1 MENLFETKEWNRD
14 NLRLIFGDL
23 YACMNGQQWVLLWD
37 EVDGDN
43 EITDW
48 NSLRFRS
55 WDSTYTMYITD
66 DRRVKVY
73 KDFEFL
79 RYITFD
85 EMVNRTYSKYFN
97 DASGVVLK
105 VKDIAKMLNA
115 ATTMKRLC
123 VDDIFSLPGSA
134 SLYNTCV
141 YDEILFVNVSGK
153 KWYPIFTD
161 IACTY
166 DRNGDGIGVVNNI
179 AFPSR
184 VIIPNKKHRTLDIF
198 RIIGDELKHVA
209 VYDKEHIKL
218 RANSVR
224 ESHGWKMIH
233 YLFESELN
241 RDVNE
246 TTLYADNKPYMTLDG
261 DDWGEPE
268 KEETV
273 EFDVE
278 SVEEFEKGIKV
289 EIKPK
294 EGFSKLWN
302 KIRKDILGVKT
313 PSERFEEEFGKCTEK
328 DTESVKKFRENLAN
342 ALNVHVNKE
351 FLKDKEEKPK
361 TLNDI
366 RKEHGFEETVAR
378 EATDDKPLS
387 LREMAQPLLDE
398 LRDAERYAW
407 NKYIDDFEAKWN
419 HDMLKAHLNEKL
431 VNDNVNAPD
440 HYKLRGL
447 DIEAIDVI
455 RGALTE
461 DEFRGFCK
469 GNVLKYTI
477 REGHKNGDEDLKK
490 AKKYLD
496 FLEKDDSDE

>member
-1 MENLFETKEWNRD
+1 MINMKNLFETKKWDTD
-14 NLRLIFGDL
+14 NLRLICGDL
-23 YACMNGQQWVLLWD
+23 YACMNGQQWVLLWND
-37 EVDGDN
+37 ANKFNLIYDCDILLISSDDGTFTIRIK
-43 EITDW
+43 E
-48 NSLRFRS
+48 
-55 WDSTYTMYITD
+55 
-66 DRRVKVY
+66 DRRVEVY
-73 KDFEFL
+73 SEFDFL

-85 EMVNRTYSKYFN
+85 EMVDRTYSKFFN
-97 DASGVVLK
+97 DDSDQVVK
-105 VKDIAKMLNA
+105 YKDIARMLNA
-115 ATTMKRLC
+115 ATKTNSQC
-123 VDDIFSLPGSA
+123 IDDIFSTTGTSMLA
-134 SLYNTCV
+134 NVCV
-141 YDEILFVNVSGK
+141 YDEILFVNVSGN

-161 IACTY
+161 IACAY
-166 DRNGDGIGVVNNI
+166 DRNGDGIGVVNQI
-179 AFPSR
+179 PFPSR

-209 VYDKEHIKL
+209 IYDKEHIKL

-246 TTLYADNKPYMTLDG
+246 TTLYADNKPYMTLDE

-273 EFDVE
+273 YIKEYED
-278 SVEEFEKGIKV
+278 GIEAKV
-289 EIKPK
+289 QVK
-294 EGFSKLWN
+294 EGFTGLWN
-302 KIRKDILGVKT
+302 KIRKDILGIKT
-313 PSERFEEEFGKCTEK
+313 PSERFE
-328 DTESVKKFRENLAN
+328 
-342 ALNVHVNKE
+342 
-351 FLKDKEEKPK
+351 
-361 TLNDI
+361 
-366 RKEHGFEETVAR
+366 
-378 EATDDKPLS
+378 
-387 LREMAQPLLDE
+387 
-398 LRDAERYAW
+398 W

-431 VNDNVNAPD
+431 VSDNVHAPE

-455 RGALTE
+455 RGALTK

>member
-1 MENLFETKEWNRD
+1 MKNLFETKEWNRD
-14 NLRLIFGDL
+14 NLRLICGDL

-85 EMVNRTYSKYFN
+85 EMVDRTYSKYFN
-97 DASGVVLK
+97 DDSGVVLK
-105 VKDIAKMLNA
+105 VKDIAKMLNS

-179 AFPSR
+179 PFPSR

-209 VYDKEHIKL
+209 FYDKECIKL

-224 ESHGWKMIH
+224 ESHGWKMMH

-241 RDVNE
+241 RALE
-246 TTLYADNKPYMTLDG
+246 IPEGLYADNKLINDII

-268 KEETV
+268 KEEKV
-273 EFDVE
+273 EFDVVDLKRFDE
-278 SVEEFEKGIKV
+278 GIKV
-289 EIKPK
+289 ELKPK
-294 EGFSKLWN
+294 EEFTSLWN
-302 KIRKDILGVKT
+302 KVRKNILGIKT
-313 PSERFEEEFGKCTEK
+313 PSERFEESMK
-328 DTESVKKFRENLAN
+328 DFKWCDEETVNRFHKNLAD
-342 ALNVHVNKE
+342 ALTAHVNKE
-351 FLKDKEEKPK
+351 FLKDKDEKKK
-361 TLNDI
+361 TLNEI
-366 RKEHGFEETVAR
+366 RKEYGFDEVNVRKLE
-378 EATDDKPLS
+378 DKIK
-387 LREMAQPLLDE
+387 AQ
-398 LRDAERYAW
+398 
-407 NKYIDDFEAKWN
+407 WN

-431 VNDNVNAPD
+431 VSDNVNAPN

-477 REGHKNGDEDLKK
+477 REAHKNGDEDLKK
-490 AKKYLD
+490 AKKYLE
-496 FLEKDDSDE
+496 FLEEDDSDE

>member
-1 MENLFETKEWNRD
+1 MKNLFETKKWNQD
-14 NLRLIFGDL
+14 NVRLICGDL
-23 YACMNGQQWVLLWD
+23 YACMNGQQWVLLWNDVD
-37 EVDGDN
+37 EFEQVYDCDALRISNYDGTFT
-43 EITDW
+43 I
-48 NSLRFRS
+48 
-55 WDSTYTMYITD
+55 YIKE

-73 KDFEFL
+73 KDYEFL

-85 EMVNRTYSKYFN
+85 EMVDRTYSKFFN
-97 DASGVVLK
+97 DDSDQVVK
-105 VKDIAKMLNA
+105 YKDIARMLNA
-115 ATTMKRLC
+115 ATKTNSQC
-123 VDDIFSLPGSA
+123 IDDIFSTTGTSMLA
-134 SLYNTCV
+134 NVCV
-141 YDEILFVNVSGK
+141 YDEILFVNVSGN

-161 IACTY
+161 IACAY
-166 DRNGDGIGVVNNI
+166 DRNGDGIGVVNQI
-179 AFPSR
+179 PFPSR

-209 VYDKEHIKL
+209 VYNKEHIKL

-246 TTLYADNKPYMTLDG
+246 TTLYADNKPYMTLDE

-273 EFDVE
+273 EFETVYIKEYED
-278 SVEEFEKGIKV
+278 GIEAKV
-289 EIKPK
+289 QVK
-294 EGFSKLWN
+294 EGFTGIWN
-302 KIRKDILGVKT
+302 KIRKDILGIKT
-313 PSERFEEEFGKCTEK
+313 PSERFEENMK
-328 DTESVKKFRENLAN
+328 DFKWCDEETLKKFDKNLRDAMR
-342 ALNVHVNKE
+342 AHLNSD
-351 FLKDKEEKPK
+351 LAKDDKK
-361 TLNDI
+361 TLNEF

-378 EATDDKPLS
+378 EATDDEPLS

-477 REGHKNGDEDLKK
+477 REAYKNGDEDLKK

>member
-1 MENLFETKEWNRD
+1 MKNLFETKEWNRD
-14 NLRLIFGDL
+14 NLRLICGDL

-85 EMVNRTYSKYFN
+85 EMVDRTYSKYFN
-97 DASGVVLK
+97 DDSGVVLK
-105 VKDIAKMLNA
+105 VKDIAKMLNT

-184 VIIPNKKHRTLDIF
+184 VIIPNKKYRTLDIF

-241 RDVNE
+241 RDVDE
-246 TTLYADNKPYMTLDG
+246 TVLCADNKPYLTLDG

-268 KEETV
+268 KEEKV
-273 EFDVE
+273 EFETVSIKEYDN
-278 SVEEFEKGIKV
+278 GIEV

-294 EGFSKLWN
+294 EGFTSLWN
-302 KIRKDILGVKT
+302 KVRKDILGIKT
-313 PSERFEEEFGKCTEK
+313 PSERFEEAMKDFG
-328 DTESVKKFRENLAN
+328 ENL
-342 ALNVHVNKE
+342 
-351 FLKDKEEKPK
+351 
-361 TLNDI
+361 
-366 RKEHGFEETVAR
+366 
-378 EATDDKPLS
+378 
-387 LREMAQPLLDE
+387 
-398 LRDAERYAW
+398 
-407 NKYIDDFEAKWN
+407 
-419 HDMLKAHLNEKL
+419 HDTLKAHLNNDLIKEHLDKKDKTL
-431 VNDNVNAPD
+431 NDLRKEYNFNDVQTRPLNIDAERYSWLAHFDEEGNLNFDKVNSPD

-490 AKKYLD
+490 AKKYLE
-496 FLEKDDSDE
+496 FLEEDDSDE

>member
-1 MENLFETKEWNRD
+1 MKNLFETGEWNQD
-14 NLRLIFGDL
+14 NLRLICGDL

-37 EVDGDN
+37 DADKFEQIYGCDA
-43 EITDW
+43 
-48 NSLRFRS
+48 LRIS
-55 WDSTYTMYITD
+55 SYDETYTMYITE

-73 KDFEFL
+73 KDYEFL

-85 EMVNRTYSKYFN
+85 EMVDMTYSKYFN
-97 DASGVVLK
+97 DNINKAIHN
-105 VKDIAKMLNA
+105 KDIAMMLNV
-115 ATTMKRLC
+115 ATKVNDLC
-123 VDDIFSLPGSA
+123 IDDIFSMPGA
-134 SLYNTCV
+134 SMLRNACV

-261 DDWGEPE
+261 DNWGEPE
-268 KEETV
+268 KEEKV
-273 EFDVE
+273 EFETVSIKEHDNG
-278 SVEEFEKGIKV
+278 FEV

-294 EGFSKLWN
+294 EGFTSLWN
-302 KIRKDILGVKT
+302 KVRKNILGIKT
-313 PSERFEEEFGKCTEK
+313 PSERFEEAMK
-328 DTESVKKFRENLAN
+328 DFKWADKDVVNKFHKNLAD
-342 ALNVHVNKE
+342 ALNAHVNKE

-361 TLNDI
+361 TLNDL
-366 RKEHGFEETVAR
+366 RKEYNFNDVKTRSLDRQPEDIDCLKSLKEIWDEYKKENDIDVDAARYSWVAHI
-378 EATDDKPLS
+378 EDGELKFDK
-387 LREMAQPLLDE
+387 
-398 LRDAERYAW
+398 
-407 NKYIDDFEAKWN
+407 
-419 HDMLKAHLNEKL
+419 
-431 VNDNVNAPD
+431 VNSPD

-490 AKKYLD
+490 AKKYLE
-496 FLEKDDSDE
+496 FLEKDDCDE

>member
-1 MENLFETKEWNRD
+1 MENLFETKEWSRD
-14 NLRLIFGDL
+14 NLRLICGDL

-73 KDFEFL
+73 KDFELL

-85 EMVNRTYSKYFN
+85 EMVDRTYSKYFN
-97 DASGVVLK
+97 DDSGVVLK
-105 VKDIAKMLNA
+105 HKDIAMTLNA
-115 ATTMKRLC
+115 ATTVKNLC
-123 VDDIFSLPGSA
+123 LDDIFSIPSA
-134 SLYNTCV
+134 EMFRNACV
-141 YDEILFVNVSGK
+141 FDEILFVNVSGK

-161 IACTY
+161 IACVY
-166 DRNGDGIGVVNNI
+166 DRAGDGIAAVNNI

-198 RIIGDELKHVA
+198 RIIGDDGELKHVA
-209 VYDKEHIKL
+209 VYDKEHIKK
-218 RANSVR
+218 RAESVR
-224 ESHGWKMIH
+224 ESHGWKMMH

-241 RDVNE
+241 RDVTE
-246 TTLYADNKPYMTLDG
+246 TTLMVDNDY
-261 DDWGEPE
+261 WGEPE
-268 KEETV
+268 KEEKV
-273 EFDVE
+273 EFDV
-278 SVEEFEKGIKV
+278 VDLKRFDKGIKV
-289 EIKPK
+289 ELQPK
-294 EGFSKLWN
+294 KGFTELWN
-302 KIRKDILGVKT
+302 KVRKDILGIKT
-313 PSERFEEEFGKCTEK
+313 PSERFEENMK
-328 DTESVKKFRENLAN
+328 DYQWCDEETLKKFDKNLRDAMRVKDDKKKN
-342 ALNVHVNKE
+342 LNE
-351 FLKDKEEKPK
+351 
-361 TLNDI
+361 I
-366 RKEHGFEETVAR
+366 RKEHGFEDTVTR
-378 EATDDKPLS
+378 ESTDNKPQT
-387 LREMAQPLLDE
+387 LREMVQPVLDE

-431 VNDNVNAPD
+431 VSDNVNAPD

-455 RGALTE
+455 RGALDE

-490 AKKYLD
+490 AKKYLE
-496 FLEKDDSDE
+496 FLEEDDSDE

>member
-1 MENLFETKEWNRD
+1 MKNLFETGEWNQD
-14 NLRLIFGDL
+14 NLRLICGDL

-37 EVDGDN
+37 DADKFEQIYGCDA
-43 EITDW
+43 
-48 NSLRFRS
+48 LRIS
-55 WDSTYTMYITD
+55 SYDETYTMYITE

-73 KDFEFL
+73 KDYEFL

-85 EMVNRTYSKYFN
+85 EMVDMTYSKYFN
-97 DASGVVLK
+97 DNINKAIHN
-105 VKDIAKMLNA
+105 KDIAMMLNA
-115 ATTMKRLC
+115 ATKVNDLC
-123 VDDIFSLPGSA
+123 IDDIFSMPGA
-134 SLYNTCV
+134 SMLRNACV

-166 DRNGDGIGVVNNI
+166 DRNEDGIGVVNNI
-179 AFPSR
+179 AFTSR

-209 VYDKEHIKL
+209 IYDKEHIKNK
-218 RANSVR
+218 AQSVR
-224 ESHGWKMIH
+224 ESHCWKMIH
-233 YLFESELN
+233 FLFESELN
-241 RDVNE
+241 RDVTE
-246 TTLYADNKPYMTLDG
+246 TTLYSDDKPYLTI
-261 DDWGEPE
+261 DDDNWGEPE

-273 EFDVE
+273 EFDVVDLKRFDE
-278 SVEEFEKGIKV
+278 GIKV
-289 EIKPK
+289 ELKPK
-294 EGFSKLWN
+294 EGFTSLWN
-302 KIRKDILGVKT
+302 KVRKNILGIKT
-313 PSERFEEEFGKCTEK
+313 PSERFEENMKNFKWCDEETL
-328 DTESVKKFRENLAN
+328 KKFDKNLRDAMR
-342 ALNVHVNKE
+342 
-351 FLKDKEEKPK
+351 LKDDRKK
-361 TLNDI
+361 TLNEI
-366 RKEHGFEETVAR
+366 RKEHGFSDVVAR
-378 EATDDKPLS
+378 EATDDEPVS
-387 LREMAQPLLDE
+387 LRAMAQPLLDE

-407 NKYIDDFEAKWN
+407 NKYIDDFEARWN

-431 VNDNVNAPD
+431 VSDNVDSPN

-490 AKKYLD
+490 AKKYLE
-496 FLEKDDSDE
+496 FLEEDDSDE

>member
-1 MENLFETKEWNRD
+1 MKNLFETKKWSQD
-14 NLRLIFGDL
+14 NLRLICGDV

-37 EVDGDN
+37 DVDDGY

-48 NSLRFRS
+48 GALRVSS
-55 WDSTYTMYITD
+55 WDSTYTMFIKEG
-66 DRRVKVY
+66 RRVRVY
-73 KDFEFL
+73 KDDEFL

-85 EMVNRTYSKYFN
+85 EMVDRTYSEFFN
-97 DASGVVLK
+97 DDSGVVLNH
-105 VKDIAKMLNA
+105 KDIAKMLNT
-115 ATTMKRLC
+115 ATKVKRQC
-123 VDDIFSLPGSA
+123 IDDIFSMPGETMLA
-134 SLYNTCV
+134 NACV

-161 IACTY
+161 IACIY
-166 DRNGDGIGVVNNI
+166 DHNRDGIGAVNNF
-179 AFPSR
+179 AFPTR

-241 RDVNE
+241 RDAHE

-261 DDWGEPE
+261 DDWGKPE

-273 EFDVE
+273 CVKEYKD
-278 SVEEFEKGIKV
+278 GIEAEV
-289 EIKPK
+289 QVK
-294 EGFSKLWN
+294 EGFTKLWN
-302 KIRKDILGVKT
+302 KVRKDILGIKT
-313 PSERFEEEFGKCTEK
+313 PSERFE
-328 DTESVKKFRENLAN
+328 DT
-342 ALNVHVNKE
+342 
-351 FLKDKEEKPK
+351 
-361 TLNDI
+361 
-366 RKEHGFEETVAR
+366 
-378 EATDDKPLS
+378 
-387 LREMAQPLLDE
+387 
-398 LRDAERYAW
+398 
-407 NKYIDDFEAKWN
+407 
-419 HDMLKAHLNEKL
+419 LKAHLNHDLIKDHLDKKDKTLNDLRKEYNFNDVQTRPLNIDAERYSWLAHFDDEGNLKFDK
-431 VNDNVNAPD
+431 VNSPD

-490 AKKYLD
+490 AKKYLE
-496 FLEKDDSDE
+496 FLEEDDSDE

>member
-1 MENLFETKEWNRD
+1 MKNLFETKEWNRD
-14 NLRLIFGDL
+14 NLRLICGDL

-85 EMVNRTYSKYFN
+85 EMVDRTYSKYFN
-97 DASGVVLK
+97 DDSGVVLK
-105 VKDIAKMLNA
+105 VKDIAKMLNT

-184 VIIPNKKHRTLDIF
+184 VIIPNKKYRTLDIF

-268 KEETV
+268 KKEKIEFETV
-273 EFDVE
+273 SIKEYDNGIEVE
-278 SVEEFEKGIKV
+278 M
-289 EIKPK
+289 KPK
-294 EGFSKLWN
+294 EGFTSLWN
-302 KIRKDILGVKT
+302 KVRKDILGIKT
-313 PSERFEEEFGKCTEK
+313 PSERFEENMK
-328 DTESVKKFRENLAN
+328 DFKWCDEETLKKFDKNLRDAMR
-342 ALNVHVNKE
+342 
-351 FLKDKEEKPK
+351 LKDDRKK
-361 TLNDI
+361 TLNEI
-366 RKEHGFEETVAR
+366 RKEHGFEETVTR
-378 EATDDKPLS
+378 ETTDNKPQT
-387 LREMAQPLLDE
+387 LREMVQPVLDE
-398 LRDAERYAW
+398 LRDSERYAW
-407 NKYIDDFEAKWN
+407 QKYADEVRARLN
-419 HDMLKAHLNEKL
+419 HDILKAHLNEKL
-431 VNDNVNAPD
+431 VSDNVNAPD

-490 AKKYLD
+490 AKKYLE
-496 FLEKDDSDE
+496 FLEEDDSDE

>member
-1 MENLFETKEWNRD
+1 MKNLFETKEWNQD
-14 NLRLIFGDL
+14 NLRLICGDL
-23 YACMNGQQWVLLWD
+23 YACMNGQQWVLLFEDVD
-37 EVDGDN
+37 EFYKAPDLGG
-43 EITDW
+43 
-48 NSLRFRS
+48 LQLKS
-55 WDSTYTMYITD
+55 WDSKYSMYITD
-66 DRRVKVY
+66 DRRIKVY

-85 EMVNRTYSKYFN
+85 EMVDETYSKYFN
-97 DASGVVLK
+97 DNPGVILK
-105 VKDIAKMLNA
+105 HKDIAMMLNA
-115 ATTMKRLC
+115 ATKVNDIC
-123 VDDIFSLPGSA
+123 IDDIFSMPGA
-134 SLYNTCV
+134 SMLRNACV

-209 VYDKEHIKL
+209 IYDKEHIKNK
-218 RANSVR
+218 AQSVR

-233 YLFESELN
+233 FLFESELN
-241 RDVNE
+241 RDVTE
-246 TTLYADNKPYMTLDG
+246 TTLYSDDKPYLTLDG

-268 KEETV
+268 KEEKV
-273 EFDVE
+273 EFETVSIKEYDN
-278 SVEEFEKGIKV
+278 GIEV

-294 EGFSKLWN
+294 EGFTSLWN
-302 KIRKDILGVKT
+302 KVRKNILGIKT
-313 PSERFEEEFGKCTEK
+313 PSERFEENM
-328 DTESVKKFRENLAN
+328 KKFDKNLRDAMR
-342 ALNVHVNKE
+342 AHLNSDLVI
-351 FLKDKEEKPK
+351 FDKK
-361 TLNDI
+361 TLNDL
-366 RKEHGFEETVAR
+366 RKEYGFEDTVAR
-378 EATDDKPLS
+378 EATDDEPVS
-387 LREMAQPLLDE
+387 LRAMAQPLLDE

-407 NKYIDDFEAKWN
+407 NKYIDNFEARWN

-431 VNDNVNAPD
+431 VSDNVDSPN

-477 REGHKNGDEDLKK
+477 REAHKNGDEDLKK
-490 AKKYLD
+490 AKKYLE
-496 FLEKDDSDE
+496 FLEEDDSDE

>member
-1 MENLFETKEWNRD
+1 MKNLFETKEWNRD
-14 NLRLIFGDL
+14 NLRLICGDL

-85 EMVNRTYSKYFN
+85 EMVDRTYSKYFN
-97 DASGVVLK
+97 DDSGVVLK

-161 IACTY
+161 IACIY

-184 VIIPNKKHRTLDIF
+184 VIIPNKKYRTLDIF

-224 ESHGWKMIH
+224 ESHGWKMMH
-233 YLFESELN
+233 YLFESEVN

-268 KEETV
+268 KEEKV
-273 EFDVE
+273 EFETVSIKEYDN
-278 SVEEFEKGIKV
+278 GIEVK
-289 EIKPK
+289 IKPK
-294 EGFSKLWN
+294 EGFTSLWN
-302 KIRKDILGVKT
+302 KVRKNILGIKT
-313 PSERFEEEFGKCTEK
+313 PSERFEESMKDFG
-328 DTESVKKFRENLAN
+328 ENL
-342 ALNVHVNKE
+342 
-351 FLKDKEEKPK
+351 
-361 TLNDI
+361 
-366 RKEHGFEETVAR
+366 
-378 EATDDKPLS
+378 
-387 LREMAQPLLDE
+387 
-398 LRDAERYAW
+398 
-407 NKYIDDFEAKWN
+407 
-419 HDMLKAHLNEKL
+419 HDTLKAHLNHDLIKEHLEKKDKTL
-431 VNDNVNAPD
+431 NDLRKEYNFNDVQTRPLNIDAERYSWLAHFDDEGNLKFDKVNSPN

-490 AKKYLD
+490 AKKYLE
-496 FLEKDDSDE
+496 FLEEDDSDE

>member
-1 MENLFETKEWNRD
+1 MKNLFETKEWNRD
-14 NLRLIFGDL
+14 NLRLICGDL

-85 EMVNRTYSKYFN
+85 EMVDRTYSKYFN
-97 DASGVVLK
+97 DDSGLVLK
-105 VKDIAKMLNA
+105 VKDIAKMLNS

-268 KEETV
+268 KEGKVEFETV
-273 EFDVE
+273 SIKEYDN
-278 SVEEFEKGIKV
+278 GIEV

-294 EGFSKLWN
+294 EGFTSLWN
-302 KIRKDILGVKT
+302 KVRKNILGIKT
-313 PSERFEEEFGKCTEK
+313 PSERFE
-328 DTESVKKFRENLAN
+328 DT
-342 ALNVHVNKE
+342 
-351 FLKDKEEKPK
+351 
-361 TLNDI
+361 
-366 RKEHGFEETVAR
+366 
-378 EATDDKPLS
+378 
-387 LREMAQPLLDE
+387 
-398 LRDAERYAW
+398 
-407 NKYIDDFEAKWN
+407 
-419 HDMLKAHLNEKL
+419 LKAHLNHDLIKDHLDKKDKTLNDLRKEYNFNDVQTRPLNVDAERYSWLAHFDEEGNLKFDK
-431 VNDNVNAPD
+431 VNSPD

-477 REGHKNGDEDLKK
+477 REAHKNGDEDLKK
-490 AKKYLD
+490 AKKYLE
-496 FLEKDDSDE
+496 FLEEDDSDE

>member
-1 MENLFETKEWNRD
+1 MKNLFETKEWNRD
-14 NLRLIFGDL
+14 NLRLICGDL

-37 EVDGDN
+37 DVDEFYKAPDLGG
-43 EITDW
+43 
-48 NSLRFRS
+48 LQLKS
-55 WDSTYTMYITD
+55 WDSKYSMYITD

-85 EMVNRTYSKYFN
+85 EMVYETYSKYFN
-97 DASGVVLK
+97 DNPSVILK
-105 VKDIAKMLNA
+105 HKDIAMMLNA
-115 ATTMKRLC
+115 ATKVNDLC
-123 VDDIFSLPGSA
+123 IDDIFSMPGA
-134 SLYNTCV
+134 SMLRNACV

-179 AFPSR
+179 PFPTR

-209 VYDKEHIKL
+209 IYDKEHIKK
-218 RANSVR
+218 RAESVR

-241 RDVNE
+241 RDVSE
-246 TTLYADNKPYMTLDG
+246 TVLCADDKPYITLDG

-273 EFDVE
+273 EFNVE
-278 SVEEFEKGIKV
+278 SINIFDDGLCGELTPKGSRLKW
-289 EIKPK
+289 
-294 EGFSKLWN
+294 WN
-302 KIRKDILGVKT
+302 KFRKDILGIKI
-313 PSERFEEEFGKCTEK
+313 PSERFEEAMK
-328 DTESVKKFRENLAN
+328 DFR
-342 ALNVHVNKE
+342 
-351 FLKDKEEKPK
+351 FCKEETLESAKVFHYNLHEALKTHLNHDLIKEHLDKKDK
-361 TLNDI
+361 TLNDL
-366 RKEHGFEETVAR
+366 RKEYNFNDVQTR
-378 EATDDKPLS
+378 PLNI
-387 LREMAQPLLDE
+387 
-398 LRDAERYAW
+398 DAERYSWLAHF
-407 NKYIDDFEAKWN
+407 DDEGN
-419 HDMLKAHLNEKL
+419 LKFDK
-431 VNDNVNAPD
+431 VNSPN

-490 AKKYLD
+490 AKKYLE
-496 FLEKDDSDE
+496 FLEEDDSNE

>member
-14 NLRLIFGDL
+14 NLRLICGDL

-79 RYITFD
+79 RHITFD
-85 EMVNRTYSKYFN
+85 EMVDRTYSTFFN
-97 DASGVVLK
+97 DDSGVVLK
-105 VKDIAKMLNA
+105 VKDIAKLLNT

-123 VDDIFSLPGSA
+123 LDDIFSLPGSA

-218 RANSVR
+218 RADSVR
-224 ESHGWKMIH
+224 ESHGWKMMH

-246 TTLYADNKPYMTLDG
+246 PTLYADNKPYTPLDE

-273 EFDVE
+273 CVKEYKD
-278 SVEEFEKGIKV
+278 GIEAEV
-289 EIKPK
+289 QVK
-294 EGFSKLWN
+294 EGFTKLWN
-302 KIRKDILGVKT
+302 KVRKDILGIKT
-313 PSERFEEEFGKCTEK
+313 PSERFENT
-328 DTESVKKFRENLAN
+328 
-342 ALNVHVNKE
+342 
-351 FLKDKEEKPK
+351 
-361 TLNDI
+361 
-366 RKEHGFEETVAR
+366 
-378 EATDDKPLS
+378 
-387 LREMAQPLLDE
+387 
-398 LRDAERYAW
+398 
-407 NKYIDDFEAKWN
+407 
-419 HDMLKAHLNEKL
+419 LKAHLNHYLIKEHLEKKDKTL
-431 VNDNVNAPD
+431 NDLRKEYNFNDVQTRPLNIDAERYSWLAHFDDEGNLKIDKVNSPN

-490 AKKYLD
+490 AKKYLE
-496 FLEKDDSDE
+496 FLEEDDSDE

>member
-1 MENLFETKEWNRD
+1 MENLFETKEWSRD
-14 NLRLIFGDL
+14 NLRLICGDL

-48 NSLRFRS
+48 NALRFRS
-55 WDSTYTMYITD
+55 RDNTYSMYITE

-73 KDFEFL
+73 KDFELL

-85 EMVNRTYSKYFN
+85 EMVDRTYSEYFN
-97 DASGVVLK
+97 DDPGVVLK

-115 ATTMKRLC
+115 ATTVKNLC
-123 VDDIFSLPGSA
+123 LDDIFSMPSA
-134 SLYNTCV
+134 EMFRNVCV
-141 YDEILFVNVSGK
+141 FDEILFVNVSGN

-161 IACTY
+161 IACVY
-166 DRNGDGIGVVNNI
+166 DRAGDGIAAVNNI

-198 RIIGDELKHVA
+198 RIIGGELKHVA
-209 VYDKEHIKL
+209 VYDKEHITK
-218 RANSVR
+218 RSESVR

-241 RDVNE
+241 HDVHE

-261 DDWGEPE
+261 DDWGKPE

-273 EFDVE
+273 EFDVVDLKRFDE
-278 SVEEFEKGIKV
+278 GIKV
-289 EIKPK
+289 KLKPK
-294 EGFSKLWN
+294 EGFTSLWN
-302 KIRKDILGVKT
+302 KVRKNILGIKT
-313 PSERFEEEFGKCTEK
+313 PSERFEENM
-328 DTESVKKFRENLAN
+328 KKFDKNLRDAMR
-342 ALNVHVNKE
+342 AHLNSDLV
-351 FLKDKEEKPK
+351 KDDKK
-361 TLNDI
+361 TLNDL
-366 RKEHGFEETVAR
+366 RKEHGFEDTVAR
-378 EATDDKPLS
+378 EATDDEPVS
-387 LREMAQPLLDE
+387 LRAMAQPLLDE

-407 NKYIDDFEAKWN
+407 NKYIDDFEARWN

-431 VNDNVNAPD
+431 VSDNVDSPK

-455 RGALTE
+455 RGALDE

-477 REGHKNGDEDLKK
+477 REAHKNGDEDLKK
-490 AKKYLD
+490 AKKYLE
-496 FLEKDDSDE
+496 FLEEDDSNEQ

>member
-1 MENLFETKEWNRD
+1 MKNLFETKEWNRD
-14 NLRLIFGDL
+14 NLRLICGDL

-48 NSLRFRS
+48 NALRFRS

-85 EMVNRTYSKYFN
+85 EMVDRTYSKYFN
-97 DASGVVLK
+97 DDSGVVLK
-105 VKDIAKMLNA
+105 VKDIAKMLNT

-161 IACTY
+161 VACTY

-184 VIIPNKKHRTLDIF
+184 VIIPNKKYRTLDIF

-241 RDVNE
+241 RDVDE
-246 TTLYADNKPYMTLDG
+246 TVLCADNKPYLTLDG

-268 KEETV
+268 KEEKV
-273 EFDVE
+273 EFETVSIKEYDN
-278 SVEEFEKGIKV
+278 GIEV

-294 EGFSKLWN
+294 EGFTSLWN
-302 KIRKDILGVKT
+302 KVRKNILGIKT
-313 PSERFEEEFGKCTEK
+313 PSERFE
-328 DTESVKKFRENLAN
+328 DT
-342 ALNVHVNKE
+342 
-351 FLKDKEEKPK
+351 
-361 TLNDI
+361 
-366 RKEHGFEETVAR
+366 
-378 EATDDKPLS
+378 
-387 LREMAQPLLDE
+387 
-398 LRDAERYAW
+398 
-407 NKYIDDFEAKWN
+407 
-419 HDMLKAHLNEKL
+419 LKAHLNHDLIKDHLDKKDKTLNDLRKEYNFNDVQTRPLNVDSERYSWLAHFDEEGNLKFDK
-431 VNDNVNAPD
+431 VNSPD

-490 AKKYLD
+490 AKKYLE
-496 FLEKDDSDE
+496 FLGDEEDE

>member
-1 MENLFETKEWNRD
+1 MENLFETKEWSRD
-14 NLRLIFGDL
+14 NLRLICGDL

-55 WDSTYTMYITD
+55 RDSTYTMYITD

-73 KDFEFL
+73 KDFKFL

-85 EMVNRTYSKYFN
+85 EMVDRTYSKYFN
-97 DASGVVLK
+97 DDSGVVLK
-105 VKDIAKMLNA
+105 VKDIAKILNT

-184 VIIPNKKHRTLDIF
+184 VIIPNKKYRTLDIF

-241 RDVNE
+241 RDVHE
-246 TTLYADNKPYMTLDG
+246 TTLLDG

-268 KEETV
+268 KEEKV
-273 EFDVE
+273 EFDVVDLKRFDE
-278 SVEEFEKGIKV
+278 GIEV

-294 EGFSKLWN
+294 EEFTSLWN
-302 KIRKDILGVKT
+302 KVRKNILGIKT
-313 PSERFEEEFGKCTEK
+313 PSERFDESMKDFKWCDEETVNRFHK
-328 DTESVKKFRENLAN
+328 NLAD
-342 ALNVHVNKE
+342 ALTAHVNKE
-351 FLKDKEEKPK
+351 FLKDKDEKKK
-361 TLNDI
+361 TLNEI
-366 RKEHGFEETVAR
+366 RKEYGFDEVNVRKLE
-378 EATDDKPLS
+378 DKIK
-387 LREMAQPLLDE
+387 AQ
-398 LRDAERYAW
+398 
-407 NKYIDDFEAKWN
+407 WN

-431 VNDNVNAPD
+431 VNDNVNAPN

-490 AKKYLD
+490 AKKYLE
-496 FLEKDDSDE
+496 FLEEDDSDE

>member
-14 NLRLIFGDL
+14 NLRLICGDL
-23 YACMNGQQWVLLWD
+23 YACMNGQQWVLLFED
-37 EVDGDN
+37 VDGDN

-55 WDSTYTMYITD
+55 WDSTYTMYITE

-85 EMVNRTYSKYFN
+85 EMVDETYSKYFN
-97 DASGVVLK
+97 DNPSVVLK
-105 VKDIAKMLNA
+105 HKDIAMMLNA
-115 ATTMKRLC
+115 ATKVNDLC
-123 VDDIFSLPGSA
+123 IDDIFSMPGA
-134 SLYNTCV
+134 SMFRNACV

-241 RDVNE
+241 RDAHE

-261 DDWGEPE
+261 DDWGKPE

-273 EFDVE
+273 CVKEYKD
-278 SVEEFEKGIKV
+278 GIEAEV
-289 EIKPK
+289 QVK
-294 EGFSKLWN
+294 EGFTKLWN
-302 KIRKDILGVKT
+302 KVRKDILGIKT
-313 PSERFEEEFGKCTEK
+313 PSERFE
-328 DTESVKKFRENLAN
+328 DT
-342 ALNVHVNKE
+342 
-351 FLKDKEEKPK
+351 
-361 TLNDI
+361 
-366 RKEHGFEETVAR
+366 
-378 EATDDKPLS
+378 
-387 LREMAQPLLDE
+387 
-398 LRDAERYAW
+398 
-407 NKYIDDFEAKWN
+407 
-419 HDMLKAHLNEKL
+419 LKAHLNHDLIKDHLDKKDKTLNDLRKEYNFNDVQTRPLNIDAERYSWLAHFDDDGNLKFDK
-431 VNDNVNAPD
+431 VNSPD

-477 REGHKNGDEDLKK
+477 REAHKNGDEDLKK
-490 AKKYLD
+490 AKKYLE
-496 FLEKDDSDE
+496 FLEEDDSDE

>member
-1 MENLFETKEWNRD
+1 MENLFETQEWNQD
-14 NLRLIFGDL
+14 NLRLICGDL
-23 YACMNGQQWVLLWD
+23 YACMNGQQWVLLCEDVD
-37 EVDGDN
+37 EFYKAPDLGG
-43 EITDW
+43 
-48 NSLRFRS
+48 LQLKS
-55 WDSTYTMYITD
+55 WDSKYSMYITD

-85 EMVNRTYSKYFN
+85 EMVDETYSKYFN
-97 DASGVVLK
+97 DNPGVTLK
-105 VKDIAKMLNA
+105 HKDIAMMLNA

-123 VDDIFSLPGSA
+123 VDDMFSLPGSA

-184 VIIPNKKHRTLDIF
+184 VIIPNKKYRTLDIF
-198 RIIGDELKHVA
+198 RIIGGELKHVA

-218 RANSVR
+218 RADSVR
-224 ESHGWKMIH
+224 KSHSWKMIH
-233 YLFESELN
+233 HLFESELN

-246 TTLYADNKPYMTLDG
+246 TTLYADNKPCMTLDG

-268 KEETV
+268 KEEKDV
-273 EFDVE
+273 KLEVE
-278 SVEEFEKGIKV
+278 SIKEYEDGIEVEC
-289 EIKPK
+289 KPNTA
-294 EGFSKLWN
+294 FTKLWN
-302 KIRKDILGVKT
+302 KIRKDTLGIKT
-313 PSERFEEEFGKCTEK
+313 PSERFEESMKDFG
-328 DTESVKKFRENLAN
+328 ENL
-342 ALNVHVNKE
+342 
-351 FLKDKEEKPK
+351 
-361 TLNDI
+361 
-366 RKEHGFEETVAR
+366 
-378 EATDDKPLS
+378 
-387 LREMAQPLLDE
+387 
-398 LRDAERYAW
+398 
-407 NKYIDDFEAKWN
+407 
-419 HDMLKAHLNEKL
+419 HDTLKAHLNHDLIKEHLDKKDKTL
-431 VNDNVNAPD
+431 NDLRKEYNFNDVQTRPLNIDAERYSWLAHFDDDGNLKFDKVNSPN

-490 AKKYLD
+490 AKKYLE
-496 FLEKDDSDE
+496 FLGDEEDE

>member
-1 MENLFETKEWNRD
+1 MKNLFETKEWNRD
-14 NLRLIFGDL
+14 NLRLIHGDL

-73 KDFEFL
+73 KDFKFL

-85 EMVNRTYSKYFN
+85 EMVDKTYSKYFN
-97 DASGVVLK
+97 DNPGVILK
-105 VKDIAKMLNA
+105 HKDIAMMLNA
-115 ATTMKRLC
+115 ATKVNDLC
-123 VDDIFSLPGSA
+123 IDDIFSMPGA
-134 SLYNTCV
+134 SMLRNACV

-166 DRNGDGIGVVNNI
+166 DRNRDGIGVINNI
-179 AFPSR
+179 AFPTR

-218 RANSVR
+218 RAQSVR

-241 RDVNE
+241 RDVSE
-246 TTLYADNKPYMTLDG
+246 TVLWADDKPYMTLDG

-268 KEETV
+268 KEEKV
-273 EFDVE
+273 EFETVSIKEYDN
-278 SVEEFEKGIKV
+278 GIEV

-294 EGFSKLWN
+294 EGFTSLWN
-302 KIRKDILGVKT
+302 KVRKNILGIKT
-313 PSERFEEEFGKCTEK
+313 PSERFEENMK
-328 DTESVKKFRENLAN
+328 DFKWCDEETLKKFDKNLRDAMR
-342 ALNVHVNKE
+342 
-351 FLKDKEEKPK
+351 LKDDRKK
-361 TLNDI
+361 TLNEI
-366 RKEHGFEETVAR
+366 RKEHGFEDTVTRET
-378 EATDDKPLS
+378 TDNKPQT
-387 LREMAQPLLDE
+387 LREMVQPVLDE
-398 LRDAERYAW
+398 LRDSERYAW
-407 NKYIDDFEAKWN
+407 QKYADEVRARLN
-419 HDMLKAHLNEKL
+419 HDILKAHLNEKL
-431 VNDNVNAPD
+431 VSDNVNAPD

-477 REGHKNGDEDLKK
+477 REAHKNGDEDLKK
-490 AKKYLD
+490 AKKYLE
-496 FLEKDDSDE
+496 FLEEDDSDE

>member
-1 MENLFETKEWNRD
+1 MKNLFETKEWNRD
-14 NLRLIFGDL
+14 NLRLICGDL
-23 YACMNGQQWVLLWD
+23 YACMNGQQWVLLCD

-73 KDFEFL
+73 KDFKFL

-85 EMVNRTYSKYFN
+85 EMVDRTYSKYFN
-97 DASGVVLK
+97 DDSGVVLK
-105 VKDIAKMLNA
+105 VKDIAKMLNT

-209 VYDKEHIKL
+209 IYDKEHIKN
-218 RANSVR
+218 RAKSVR
-224 ESHGWKMIH
+224 ESHGWKMMH

-241 RDVNE
+241 RDVDE
-246 TTLYADNKPYMTLDG
+246 TVLFADNKPCMTLDG

-268 KEETV
+268 KEEKV
-273 EFDVE
+273 EFETVSIKEYDN
-278 SVEEFEKGIKV
+278 GIEV

-294 EGFSKLWN
+294 EGFTSLWN
-302 KIRKDILGVKT
+302 KVRKNIFGIKT
-313 PSERFEEEFGKCTEK
+313 PSERFEDTLKPHLNHDLIKEHLDKK
-328 DTESVKKFRENLAN
+328 D
-342 ALNVHVNKE
+342 
-351 FLKDKEEKPK
+351 K
-361 TLNDI
+361 TLNDL
-366 RKEHGFEETVAR
+366 RKEYNFNDVQTR
-378 EATDDKPLS
+378 PLNI
-387 LREMAQPLLDE
+387 
-398 LRDAERYAW
+398 DAERYSWLAHFDEEG
-407 NKYIDDFEAKWN
+407 NLKIDK
-419 HDMLKAHLNEKL
+419 
-431 VNDNVNAPD
+431 VNSPN

-477 REGHKNGDEDLKK
+477 REAHKNGDEDLKK
-490 AKKYLD
+490 AKKYLE
-496 FLEKDDSDE
+496 FLEEDE

>member
-1 MENLFETKEWNRD
+1 M
-14 NLRLIFGDL
+14 
-23 YACMNGQQWVLLWD
+23 
-37 EVDGDN
+37 
-43 EITDW
+43 
-48 NSLRFRS
+48 
-55 WDSTYTMYITD
+55 
-66 DRRVKVY
+66 
-73 KDFEFL
+73 
-79 RYITFD
+79 
-85 EMVNRTYSKYFN
+85 
-97 DASGVVLK
+97 
-105 VKDIAKMLNA
+105 
-115 ATTMKRLC
+115 
-123 VDDIFSLPGSA
+123 
-134 SLYNTCV
+134 
-141 YDEILFVNVSGK
+141 EILFVNVSGK

-198 RIIGDELKHVA
+198 RIIGGELKHVA

-246 TTLYADNKPYMTLDG
+246 TTLYADNKPCMPLDG

-268 KEETV
+268 KEEKV
-273 EFDVE
+273 EFDV
-278 SVEEFEKGIKV
+278 VELKRFDEGIKV
-289 EIKPK
+289 ELKPK
-294 EGFSKLWN
+294 EGFTSLWN
-302 KIRKDILGVKT
+302 KVRKNILGIKT
-313 PSERFEEEFGKCTEK
+313 PSERFEESMK
-328 DTESVKKFRENLAN
+328 DFKWCDEETVNRFHKNLAD
-342 ALNVHVNKE
+342 ALTAHVNKE
-351 FLKDKEEKPK
+351 FLKDKDEKKK
-361 TLNDI
+361 TLNEI
-366 RKEHGFEETVAR
+366 RKEYGFDEVSVRKLE
-378 EATDDKPLS
+378 DKIK
-387 LREMAQPLLDE
+387 AQ
-398 LRDAERYAW
+398 
-407 NKYIDDFEAKWN
+407 WN

-431 VNDNVNAPD
+431 VSDNVESPD

-477 REGHKNGDEDLKK
+477 REAHKNGDEDLKK
-490 AKKYLD
+490 AKKYLE
-496 FLEKDDSDE
+496 FLEEDDSDE

>member
-1 MENLFETKEWNRD
+1 MKNLFETKEWNRD
-14 NLRLIFGDL
+14 NLRLICGDL

-55 WDSTYTMYITD
+55 WDHTYTMYITD

-73 KDFEFL
+73 KDFKFL

-85 EMVNRTYSKYFN
+85 EMVDRTYSKYFN
-97 DASGVVLK
+97 DDSGVVLK
-105 VKDIAKMLNA
+105 VKDIAKVLNT

-198 RIIGDELKHVA
+198 RIIGDELKHIA

-224 ESHGWKMIH
+224 ESHGWKMMH

-268 KEETV
+268 KEEKV
-273 EFDVE
+273 EFDVVDLKRFDE
-278 SVEEFEKGIKV
+278 GIKV
-289 EIKPK
+289 ELKPK
-294 EGFSKLWN
+294 EGFTSLWN
-302 KIRKDILGVKT
+302 KVRKNILGIKT
-313 PSERFEEEFGKCTEK
+313 PSERFNESMKDFKWRDEETVNRFHK
-328 DTESVKKFRENLAN
+328 SLAD
-342 ALNVHVNKE
+342 ALTAHVNKE
-351 FLKDKEEKPK
+351 FLKDKDEKKK
-361 TLNDI
+361 TLNEI
-366 RKEHGFEETVAR
+366 RKEYGFDEVNVRKLE
-378 EATDDKPLS
+378 DKIK
-387 LREMAQPLLDE
+387 AQ
-398 LRDAERYAW
+398 
-407 NKYIDDFEAKWN
+407 WN

-431 VNDNVNAPD
+431 VSDNVHAPD

-490 AKKYLD
+490 AKKYLE
-496 FLEKDDSDE
+496 FLEEDDSDEQ

>member
-1 MENLFETKEWNRD
+1 MKNLFETKEWNRD
-14 NLRLIFGDL
+14 NLRLICGDL

-73 KDFEFL
+73 KDFKFL

-85 EMVNRTYSKYFN
+85 EMVDRTYSKYFN
-97 DASGVVLK
+97 DDSGVVLK
-105 VKDIAKMLNA
+105 VKDIAKTLNA

-166 DRNGDGIGVVNNI
+166 DRNGDGIGVINNI

-184 VIIPNKKHRTLDIF
+184 VIIPNKKYRTLDIF

-209 VYDKEHIKL
+209 IYDKEHIKL

-246 TTLYADNKPYMTLDG
+246 TTLYADNKPSMTLDG

-268 KEETV
+268 KEGTV
-273 EFDVE
+273 EFDVVDLKRFDE
-278 SVEEFEKGIKV
+278 GIKV

-294 EGFSKLWN
+294 EGFTSLWN
-302 KIRKDILGVKT
+302 KVRKNILGIKT
-313 PSERFEEEFGKCTEK
+313 PSERFEESMNDFKWCDE
-328 DTESVKKFRENLAN
+328 ESVNRFHKNLAD
-342 ALNVHVNKE
+342 ALTAHVNKE
-351 FLKDKEEKPK
+351 FLKDKDKKKK
-361 TLNDI
+361 TLNEL
-366 RKEHGFEETVAR
+366 RKEYGFDEVNVRKLE
-378 EATDDKPLS
+378 DKLK
-387 LREMAQPLLDE
+387 AQ
-398 LRDAERYAW
+398 
-407 NKYIDDFEAKWN
+407 WN
-419 HDMLKAHLNEKL
+419 HDILKAHLNEKL
-431 VNDNVNAPD
+431 VSDNVHGPE

-447 DIEAIDVI
+447 DIEAIDII

-496 FLEKDDSDE
+496 FLEEDDSDE